1 MDKRIIKSKNKL
13 NNTLLSLLEKKQLK
27 DITVLELCTEA
38 KINRTTFYKYYKDI
52 EDLVLIMEDTLIKE
66 LEQNIN
72 EIKRNYLLT
81 YTNYILSNIQE
92 NQDIYIKL
100 LGNNGD
106 HTFLRRILSSVYN
119 ESITEWQKLLK
130 KASIE
135 DLEKIYNF
143 IVDGT
148 IGIVENWIN
157 NKCQEDPNNIAIFI
171 NKICMSGLSSFI

>member
-52 EDLVLIMEDTLIKE
+52 DDLVLIMEDTLIKE

-92 NQDIYIKL
+92 KQDIYIKL